1 MPKLQGSDAV
11 TNHRENTLQE
21 TNEVLNDETYADE
34 DPDVHVLETGKKLP
48 EQNVD
53 HKKPPDQK
61 HHHYLPSDFAGDIE
75 DVDYDDNS
83 TEDDDDGTAFRES
96 KKPRKEFVVDKQ
108 ELFEELEESLPVNP
122 KFWGSIIF
130 NFSIA
135 FLVLIVVPIGLVIFF
150 FIGRVRR
157 NGSVS
162 L

>member
-1 MPKLQGSDAV
+1 MK
-11 TNHRENTLQE
+11 NYHKNTLPE
-21 TNEVLNDETYADE
+21 FNEIFLNDQQEDDAGDKTYSDE
-34 DPDVHVLETGKKLP
+34 DPVDVDVSKNRKRLS

-53 HKKPPDQK
+53 YKKPPDQK
-61 HHHYLPSDFAGDIE
+61 THYLPSDFAGDIE

-83 TEDDDDGTAFRES
+83 TENDGTSFRES

-108 ELFEELEESLPVNP
+108 ELFEEFEESLPVNP

-130 NFSIA
+130 NFTIA

-157 NGSVS
+157 NGSVN